1 MNYYDQ
7 QLQELLAQCARKK
20 KLEASAAELRRQRDI
35 YGARTEELRQY
46 MLEEQ
51 VDVERL
57 EGRSLAAFFYNVI
70 GKMDDK
76 LTKEQ
81 QEAYAARVQ
90 YEAAARELAGTE
102 EDLHRCQAELDTLG
116 NCESRYAA
124 LLREKTAAV
133 KTAGGV
139 AAEQIL
145 SLEERSAYLVS
156 QERELQE
163 ASVAGQAALATA
175 DQILESLHSAENWGT
190 WDLVGGGLFADLAKH
205 SRLDNAQALVEHL
218 QSQLRTFRT
227 ELTDVTISVDFQVNI
242 DGFLRVA
249 DYVFDGIFADWA
261 VLDRINQS
269 QVQVESTRD
278 QIYAVLDRLQY
289 MTVQAER
296 ERTELQ
302 QEIECLVSSV
312 PM

>member
-156 QERELQE
+156 QERERPE
-163 ASVAGQAALATA
+163 
-175 DQILESLHSAENWGT
+175 
-190 WDLVGGGLFADLAKH
+190 
-205 SRLDNAQALVEHL
+205 
-218 QSQLRTFRT
+218 
-227 ELTDVTISVDFQVNI
+227 
-242 DGFLRVA
+242 
-249 DYVFDGIFADWA
+249 
-261 VLDRINQS
+261 
-269 QVQVESTRD
+269 RD
-278 QIYAVLDRLQY
+278 
-289 MTVQAER
+289 E
-296 ERTELQ
+296 
-302 QEIECLVSSV
+302 EIQ
-312 PM
+312 

>member
-190 WDLVGGGLFADLAKH
+190 WDLVGGGPFADLAKH

>member
-190 WDLVGGGLFADLAKH
+190 WDLVGGGLIADLAKH